1 MPATGAGGE
10 NLQLAPGGY
19 VLLEVIDK
27 GPGMSL
33 EVAKRGFA
41 PFLTAKGRDGR
52 TGLGL
57 AIVRGYAEQPK
68 GAAEIESRP
77 GTGTA
82 VRVHLPLDPDRQLV
96 PPAQ

>member
-41 PFLTAKGRDGR
+41 PF
-52 TGLGL
+52 
-57 AIVRGYAEQPK
+57 
-68 GAAEIESRP
+68 S
-77 GTGTA
+77 
-82 VRVHLPLDPDRQLV
+82 
-96 PPAQ
+96 